1 MGEHLFI
8 GRNELIRPKREMNSH
23 RQKPDPRPTADPTAG
38 KWRGGGWRREKS
50 LSSLRYTLYLTPQS
64 TVEKNRARTETDRN
78 LGFRLW
84 RRMGKR
90 HGKPPQKPYPG
101 NRGLVS
107 ALFTNGP
114 SAAARVGVLE
124 CEGEWL
130 GVDRTCLPSAVCATV
145 RVETCTLPYL
155 VPLPLVPSR
164 LGVDLVVGAVRLEP
178 LREALQLRLLRLDVG
193 ARLTAARRG
202 RRLAER
208 LRRQESSGAGKL

>member
-1 MGEHLFI
+1 
-8 GRNELIRPKREMNSH
+8 MNSH

-38 KWRGGGWRREKS
+38 KWRGDQAARVASGEVPGDAAI
-50 LSSLRYTLYLTPQS
+50 PQS
-64 TVEKNRARTETDRN
+64 TVEKNRARRRN
-78 LGFRLW
+78 QPKPGFSA
-84 RRMGKR
+84 MGKR

-101 NRGLVS
+101 NRGLRLVS

>member
-1 MGEHLFI
+1 MGNRLRNPMGE
-8 GRNELIRPKREMNSH
+8 
-23 RQKPDPRPTADPTAG
+23 
-38 KWRGGGWRREKS
+38 
-50 LSSLRYTLYLTPQS
+50 
-64 TVEKNRARTETDRN
+64 TEVWC
-78 LGFRLW
+78 LLCP
-84 RRMGKR
+84 RMGR
-90 HGKPPQKPYPG
+90 VQQL
-101 NRGLVS
+101 GLSV
-107 ALFTNGP
+107 
-114 SAAARVGVLE
+114 E